1 MKIKYVKRF
10 LCILL
15 VASLLCGCGRSHIKS
30 SYIKEGFDLLVGLGE
45 GLVKGLVNAWTSDG
59 EDDDYVDVDLMEGD
73 EKLTKQ
79 ADQVY
84 EALKEG
90 DRESIKKMFS
100 PYTAE
105 KYDLDKEI
113 KKLFKKI
120 DGNVVSVQKAEGWT
134 GGYQHDA
141 EKGYLYVRS
150 EESLRNI
157 KTDTGKTYCMKL
169 YGYYSNS
176 QSEDKVGINLLYV
189 WEEEK
194 LNTDH
199 EVYEIGDSV

>member
-1 MKIKYVKRF
+1 MIKYAKRF
-10 LCILL
+10 LCLLL
-15 VASLLCGCGRSHIKS
+15 VAGLLCGCGRSHIKS
-30 SYIKEGFDLLVGLGE
+30 SYIKEGIELLAGLGE
-45 GLVKGLVNAWTSDG
+45 GLVEGLVNAWTSDE
-59 EDDDYVDVDLMEGD
+59 EDDDYIDVNFSRADNE
-73 EKLTKQ
+73 LTEQ
-79 ADQVY
+79 ANQVY
-84 EALKEG
+84 EALKEK
-90 DRESIKKMFS
+90 DIESIKKVFA
-100 PYTAE
+100 PCIAE

-120 DGNVVSVQKAEGWT
+120 EGNVVSVQKAEGWT

>member
-1 MKIKYVKRF
+1 MKIKYAKRF
-10 LCILL
+10 LCLLL

-73 EKLTKQ
+73 ENLTKQ

-100 PYTAE
+100 TYTAE
-105 KYDLDKEI
+105 QYDLDKEI

-120 DGNVVSVQKAEGWT
+120 EGNVVSVQKAEGWT

-157 KTDTGKTYCMKL
+157 KTDTGKT
-169 YGYYSNS
+169 
-176 QSEDKVGINLLYV
+176 
-189 WEEEK
+189 
-194 LNTDH
+194 
-199 EVYEIGDSV
+199 